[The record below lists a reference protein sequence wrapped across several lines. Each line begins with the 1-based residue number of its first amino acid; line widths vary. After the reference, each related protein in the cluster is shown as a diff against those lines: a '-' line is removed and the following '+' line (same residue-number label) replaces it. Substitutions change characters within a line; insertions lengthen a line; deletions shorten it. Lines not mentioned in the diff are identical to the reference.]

1 MTTPTAMKPQEV
13 HLVELTPFQGQRYS
27 ATLGYLQASAESI
40 PEIAAACSFRKHIEP
55 QTSRSWPETCWRIL
69 DSLHD
74 PLVVAFTIYFW
85 NRARSLE
92 LAGLIKRRWP
102 SCRIVVGGND
112 VSHQQDQLFR
122 EAPWVDVLVHGE
134 GELRF
139 AELLRRFCCG
149 SEDLS
154 DIDGISFWDDR
165 GKRRELRTT
174 RPASRIAELDTIAS
188 PILSPVFSDKDI
200 ATTSLLVYETN
211 RGCPYHCS
219 FCYWGGAI
227 NQKIRRFS
235 MERITEELERV
246 IRLLPAEAL
255 FFVADAN
262 FGILP
267 RDRDIA
273 ELFVDLCRQHDKA
286 ISFVVNWAKNSSLRI
301 VEIAEVLHAAG
312 ALLGMTLSTQSFT
325 PKVLDLAQRSNIK
338 TEHYREIRRM
348 CREKGIPTY
357 TDLIWGMPGESYETF
372 KDSVEEVLRVNGC
385 PVVYHLLLLNN
396 TEYSKETFRHEQAM
410 LVRELPAE
418 VGSEITAETVVGHR
432 QMTPDEWL
440 RGIEFRFSVNLF
452 QKALMRATLAVI
464 HAATDVRAVDLC
476 DHLVDYLMERCSDE
490 EVAALARDHSR
501 AWWNP
506 ADCDRGLVV
515 RTLGVEHGTVQANAH
530 WAAVIR
536 SLATDPYRLR
546 TFLAGAV
553 EHLRVSLPGSVPS
566 AAELEAL
573 LDLDVLAGMEFRTRL
588 TGIPVEAEI
597 VLPGHIYAVLREA
610 GVLREQADVGGGGA
624 VTCRVRTAVDDF
636 DSTLAT
642 SSFISYLSGVHF
654 GRSQPLRDNV
664 VIDALA
670 EA

>member
-1 MTTPTAMKPQEV
+1 MTTSIAMEPQEV
-13 HLVELTPFQGQRYS
+13 HLVELTHFPGQRYS
-27 ATLGYLQASAESI
+27 ATLGYLQASAESL

-55 QTSRSWPETCWRIL
+55 QTTRSWPETCRRIL

-102 SCRIVVGGND
+102 SCRIVLGGND

-154 DIDGISFWDDR
+154 NIDGISFWEGR
-165 GKRRELRTT
+165 GERRELRTT
-174 RPASRIAELDTIAS
+174 RSASRIAELDTIAS
-188 PILSPVFSDKDI
+188 PILSPVFSDEDI

-235 MERITEELERV
+235 MERITRELERV
-246 IRLLPAEAL
+246 VRLLPAEAL

-267 RDRDIA
+267 RDREIA

-286 ISFVVNWAKNSSLRI
+286 ISFVVNWAKNSSRRI

-325 PKVLDLAQRSNIK
+325 PKVLELAQRSNIK

-348 CREKGIPTY
+348 CQEKGIPTY
-357 TDLIWGMPGESYETF
+357 TDLIWGMPGENYETY

-385 PVVYHLLLLNN
+385 PVIYHLLLLNN
-396 TEYSKETFRHEQAM
+396 TEYAKETFRHEQEM
-410 LVRELPAE
+410 LVRELPTE
-418 VGSEITAETVVGHR
+418 VGSEISAETVVGHR
-432 QMTPDEWL
+432 QMTRDEWL
-440 RGIEFRFSVNLF
+440 RGTELRFSLYLF
-452 QKALMRATLAVI
+452 QKTLMRATLAVI
-464 HAATDVRAVDLC
+464 RAATGIRMVDLC
-476 DHLVDYLMERCSDE
+476 DHLVDFLKEGCPDG
-490 EVAALARDHSR
+490 EVAELARDHSR

-506 ADCDRGLVV
+506 ADCDRELVV
-515 RTLGVEHGTVQANAH
+515 RTLGVEHGNFQANAH

-536 SLATDPYRLR
+536 CLATAPDRLR
-546 TFLAGAV
+546 AFLTGAV
-553 EHLRVSLPGSVPS
+553 EHLRASSPGRLPS
-566 AAELEAL
+566 AAEIESA
-573 LDLDVLAGMEFRTRL
+573 LDLDVLASAELRTRL
-588 TGIPVEAEI
+588 TGIPVEAEV
-597 VLPGHIYAVLREA
+597 VLPGHIYTVLREA
-610 GVLREQADVGGGGA
+610 DVLQGQAHIGGGGV
-624 VTCRVRTAVDDF
+624 VTGRMRTAVDDF
-636 DSTLAT
+636 DSTRANN
-642 SSFISYLSGVHF
+642 SFFYYLSGVQF
-654 GRSQPLRDNV
+654 GRSNPLRDNV
-664 VIDALA
+664 VIDARA
-670 EA
+670 GT